1 MSLIDRLRETQ
12 HDSENPRLFEKA
24 VTEAFRQL
32 VEQAVHKGGSNEPD
46 VLLDIS
52 EYKIVIDTKTTK
64 EKSIGEGYINFD
76 ALERYKED
84 YGADLV
90 AVVAVGFSRGNV
102 RDTAEKRG
110 IVLIETEAICKA
122 LENHALYP
130 YKSQHIYEMMFG
142 SDRTVITSDDIDSST
157 RDVSSQ
163 IDRIKK
169 VLSDFS
175 RLQKSGRK
183 FSLNEAIIAYRWD
196 DPSIKKEEIED
207 ALTFLF
213 SPPLDI
219 IKEEDGTYALTLDFD
234 EMLKRLGMLYK
245 ALPIE
250 TGGGVE
256 VPKNVYRKKLTFSDV
271 KHKFINFST
280 HVRSL
285 FPEPGVEFTIESDGK
300 TYTVSRDK
308 RDRIFTG
315 MSKWYNDHPTV
326 KEGDFILLERLREN
340 VYRLTLE

>member
-1 MSLIDRLRETQ
+1 MSFIDNLLETQ

-64 EKSIGEGYINFD
+64 EKVISEGYINFD

-84 YGADLV
+84 YEADLV

-110 IVLIETEAICKA
+110 VVLIETEAICKT
-122 LENHALYP
+122 LENHIFYP
-130 YKSQHIYEMMFG
+130 YKPQHIYEMMFG
-142 SDRTVITSDDIDSST
+142 RGRTVITPEDIEPSTKNLKGEIKIIEQVLSGLKRLHRANIDSLHLIC
-157 RDVSSQ
+157 RYV
-163 IDRIKK
+163 
-169 VLSDFS
+169 
-175 RLQKSGRK
+175 G
-183 FSLNEAIIAYRWD
+183 LNVE
-196 DPSIKKEEIED
+196 KEEIEK
-207 ALTFLF
+207 ALIFLS

-219 IKEEDGTYALTLDFD
+219 VKKEEETYSLTIDFD
-234 EMLKRLGMLYK
+234 EILKRLALLHE
-245 ALPIE
+245 ALPTLKPISKSE
-250 TGGGVE
+250 KLG
-256 VPKNVYRKKLTFSDV
+256 PNVYRKKLTFSDV
-271 KHKFINFST
+271 KHKFINVST
-280 HVRSL
+280 RVRSL
-285 FPEPGVEFTIESDGK
+285 FPEPDVDFTIESNGK
-300 TYTVSRDK
+300 TYTVSFDK
-308 RDRIFTG
+308 YDRIFSG

-326 KEGDFILLERLREN
+326 KEGDTILLERLREN